1 MSRGSTLASSAVR
14 GAWHPSGSSRKIEAT
29 LSIAGN
35 GDWVVVANQA
45 VLTRGPRAEVDI
57 SARVGSI
64 PRKVVFPDGS
74 LFETTDND
82 GVDALAAQG
91 GAAGAI
97 DQLERFRPRLFA
109 FAAAVAVFCYLIYR
123 FAVPVLVEVAV
134 VMTPPVVTQ
143 LMSQGALV
151 SLDETV
157 LAPSELPQPRRERLQ
172 AGFSELAAL
181 SDRGAANYVLNLRK
195 GGSIGANAFALPDGN
210 IVLTDELVGMAAND
224 DAILGVLAHEIGH
237 VEREHSLRRL
247 YRAAGIAALIM
258 LIGGDIGAG
267 AEDILVQGSALV
279 ALSYSRSQE
288 NEADRYSVELMVKAG
303 KDPAALVS
311 FLETMRARESKGGS
325 DILSTHPATA
335 DRIEAV
341 RAYAEELA
349 KKP

>member
-1 MSRGSTLASSAVR
+1 MSRASTLASSTVK
-14 GAWHPSGSSRKIEAT
+14 GVWHPPGSSRKVEAT
-29 LSIAGN
+29 LSLTGN
-35 GDWVVVANQA
+35 GDLVVVANQA
-45 VLTRGPRAEVDI
+45 VLARAPRADLDI

-64 PRKVVFPDGS
+64 PRKIAFPDGS
-74 LFETTDND
+74 LFESPDND
-82 GVDALAAQG
+82 GIDALAGVAG
-91 GAAGAI
+91 GAARV

-109 FAAAVAVFCYLIYR
+109 FAAVVAVFCYLIYR

-157 LAPSELPQPRRERLQ
+157 LAPSELPLPRQERLQ
-172 AGFSELAAL
+172 AGFMELAAL

-195 GGSIGANAFALPDGN
+195 GGSIGANAFALPDGS

-224 DAILGVLAHEIGH
+224 EAILGVLAHEIGH

-279 ALSYSRSQE
+279 ALSYSRAQE

-303 KDPAALVS
+303 KNPASLVS

-349 KKP
+349 RKP

>member
-1 MSRGSTLASSAVR
+1 MASSAVK
-14 GAWHPSGSSRKIEAT
+14 GVWHPPGSSRKVDAT
-29 LSIAGN
+29 LSATGG
-35 GDWVVVANQA
+35 GDLVVVASQA
-45 VLTRGPRAEVDI
+45 VLARGPRADLDI

-64 PRKVVFPDGS
+64 PRRVVFPDGS
-74 LFETTDND
+74 LFESTDND
-82 GVDALAAQG
+82 GIDALAG
-91 GAAGAI
+91 LRGSAATV

-109 FAAAVAVFCYLIYR
+109 FAAAVALFCYLIYR

-134 VMTPPVVTQ
+134 VLPPPVVTQ
-143 LMSQGALV
+143 LMSQGALL
-151 SLDETV
+151 SLDETI
-157 LAPSELPQPRRERLQ
+157 LAPTELPKPRQERLL
-172 AGFSELAAL
+172 AGFRDLAAL

-195 GGSIGANAFALPDGN
+195 GGSVGANAFALPDGS
-210 IVLTDELVGMAAND
+210 IVLTDELVSMAAND

-258 LIGGDIGAG
+258 LIGGDIGGG

-279 ALSYSRSQE
+279 ALSYSRAQE

-303 KDPAALVS
+303 KDPASLVS
-311 FLETMRARESKGGS
+311 FLETMRAKESSKGGS

-341 RAYAEELA
+341 RAYAEELSR
-349 KKP
+349 KP

>member
-1 MSRGSTLASSAVR
+1 
-14 GAWHPSGSSRKIEAT
+14 
-29 LSIAGN
+29 
-35 GDWVVVANQA
+35 
-45 VLTRGPRAEVDI
+45 
-57 SARVGSI
+57 
-64 PRKVVFPDGS
+64 
-74 LFETTDND
+74 
-82 GVDALAAQG
+82 
-91 GAAGAI
+91 
-97 DQLERFRPRLFA
+97 
-109 FAAAVAVFCYLIYR
+109 
-123 FAVPVLVEVAV
+123 VLVEVAV

-157 LAPSELPQPRRERLQ
+157 LAPSELPLPRQERLQ
-172 AGFSELAAL
+172 AGFMELAAL

-195 GGSIGANAFALPDGN
+195 GGSIGANAFALPDGS

-279 ALSYSRSQE
+279 ALSYSRAQE

-303 KDPAALVS
+303 KNPASLVS

-349 KKP
+349 RKP